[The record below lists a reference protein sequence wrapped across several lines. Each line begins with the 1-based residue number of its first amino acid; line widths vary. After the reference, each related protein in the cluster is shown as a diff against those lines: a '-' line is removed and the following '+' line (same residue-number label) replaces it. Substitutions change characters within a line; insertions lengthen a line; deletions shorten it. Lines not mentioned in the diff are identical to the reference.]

1 MEGSLPK
8 TGTSDPARL
17 RVEPCGLPA
26 RRETKLELK
35 EKSPRFNV
43 DRFQVP
49 KPFPARLGA
58 QAHVKAR
65 ATVSDAAQTGPEATT
80 RSVRAAQYVRMST
93 DHQKY
98 STQNQSEA
106 IAAYAAQRNIEI
118 VRQYADQGRSG
129 LTLDDREA
137 LQKLIRDVETRRTDF
152 DAILVYDISR
162 WGRFQDVD
170 ESAYYEFICKR
181 AGIAVHYCAEEFEND
196 GSLSS
201 TILKTVKRVAA
212 ADYSRQLSKRVFQGQ
227 CTITKLGFFKGG
239 PPGYGLR
246 RYLLEDGKTLK
257 QQLAPGQRKSIQ
269 TDRVVLGLGPAF
281 EVETVERIFN
291 CLVVQKKS
299 IIGITAELNYEQILN
314 ASGNPW
320 NTGNVMRILTNERYL
335 GNVVFNR
342 TSYKLQQ
349 KRVANPPE
357 MWIRCEGAFP
367 GIIAPE
373 TFAAAQEIIAE
384 RRQRWSERQRQRRQ
398 NAQKRE
404 KERLARAL
412 SESALDRPRQF
423 PTLDKA
429 YRLASHRPRTVA
441 PVTMPLQPDAVLGT
455 TVTAIISYIEK
466 SGGRAV
472 FNRQAGLLIVGDLAI
487 ALGLAYPASGGKDL
501 LYWRVTF
508 IGRSRSSDLSLVIRL
523 DAVAHMVQAFYLLPT
538 SELRVKGE
546 LRISNRSFL
555 EACRYD
561 SLERLCEVF
570 GQNQTM
576 GTA

>member
-1 MEGSLPK
+1 MSN
-8 TGTSDPARL
+8 A
-17 RVEPCGLPA
+17 
-26 RRETKLELK
+26 
-35 EKSPRFNV
+35 
-43 DRFQVP
+43 
-49 KPFPARLGA
+49 
-58 QAHVKAR
+58 AR
-65 ATVSDAAQTGPEATT
+65 AGLDATT
-80 RSVRAAQYVRMST
+80 PSLRAAQYVRMST

-106 IAAYAAQRNIEI
+106 IADYAAQRNIEI

-137 LQKLIRDVETRRTDF
+137 LQQLIRDVESRRTDF

-212 ADYSRQLSKRVFQGQ
+212 ADYSRQLSKKVFLGQ

-246 RYLLEDGKTLK
+246 RFLLEDGKTLK

-269 TDRVVLGLGPAF
+269 TDRVVLGPGPSS
-281 EVETVERIFN
+281 EVETVKRIFN
-291 CLVVQKKS
+291 CLVLQNKS
-299 IIGITAELNYEQILN
+299 IIRITADLNNEEIPN
-314 ASGNPW
+314 ANGNPW
-320 NTGNVMRILTNERYL
+320 NTGNVMRILTNERYI

-349 KRVANPPE
+349 KRVTNPPE

-367 GIIAPE
+367 GLIAPE
-373 TFAAAQEIIAE
+373 TFAAAQEVIAE
-384 RRQRWSERQRQRRQ
+384 RRQRWSERLRQRRQ

-412 SESALDRPRQF
+412 SESAQDCPPQF
-423 PTLDKA
+423 PRLDKA

-441 PVTMPLQPDAVLGT
+441 PVTTPLQPDAVLGK
-455 TVTAIISYIEK
+455 TVPAIISYIEK
-466 SGGRAV
+466 LGGRAV
-472 FNRQAGLLIVGDLAI
+472 FNRQAGLLIVNEDLVV
-487 ALGLAYPASGGKDL
+487 ALGLAYPTSGGKDL
-501 LYWRVTF
+501 IYWRVTF
-508 IGRSRSSDLSLVIRL
+508 VKRSRSSDLSLVIRL
-523 DAVAHMVQAFYLLPT
+523 DAVAHTVQAFYLLPT

-561 SLERLCEVF
+561 SLERLCAVF
-570 GQNQTM
+570 EQNQ
-576 GTA
+576 GAA

>member
-1 MEGSLPK
+1 MSVTPQSGPDAKTLSL
-8 TGTSDPARL
+8 
-17 RVEPCGLPA
+17 
-26 RRETKLELK
+26 
-35 EKSPRFNV
+35 
-43 DRFQVP
+43 
-49 KPFPARLGA
+49 
-58 QAHVKAR
+58 
-65 ATVSDAAQTGPEATT
+65 
-80 RSVRAAQYVRMST
+80 RAAQYVRMST

-106 IAAYAAQRNIEI
+106 IAAYAAQRNITV
-118 VRQYADQGRSG
+118 VRQYADEGRSG

-137 LQKLIRDVETRRTDF
+137 LQKLIREVETRRTDF
-152 DAILVYDISR
+152 EAILVYDISR

-181 AGIAVHYCAEEFEND
+181 AGITVHYCAEEFEND

-212 ADYSRQLSKRVFQGQ
+212 ADYSRQLSKKVFQGQ
-227 CTITKLGFFKGG
+227 CTIAKLGFFKGG

-269 TDRVVLGLGPAF
+269 TDRVVLGPGPPF
-281 EVETVERIFN
+281 EVETVKRIFS
-291 CLVVQKKS
+291 CLVTQKKS
-299 IIGITAELNYEQILN
+299 IIGITADLNNEQIPN

-320 NTGNVMRILTNERYL
+320 NTHNVMDLLTNERYL

-357 MWIRCEGAFP
+357 MWIRCQGAFP
-367 GIIAPE
+367 GIVAPE
-373 TFAAAQEIIAE
+373 TFAEAQDIIAE
-384 RRQRWSERQRQRRQ
+384 RRQRWSEQQRQRRQ

-404 KERLARAL
+404 KERLSRSL
-412 SESALDRPRQF
+412 GESVLDRPRQF

-429 YRLASHRPRTVA
+429 YCLAAHRPRAAAWVGA
-441 PVTMPLQPDAVLGT
+441 VLQPDAILST

-466 SGGRAV
+466 SGGQAI
-472 FNRQAGLLIVGDLAI
+472 FNRQAGLLIVNEDLI
-487 ALGLAYPASGGKDL
+487 VALGLAYPASAGKHS

-508 IGRSRSSDLSLVIRL
+508 VGRMTSSNLSLVIRL
-523 DAVAHMVQAFYLLPT
+523 DTAVQAVQAFYLLPT
-538 SELRVKGE
+538 SELPPKGSE

-555 EACRYD
+555 AACRYD
-561 SLERLCEVF
+561 SLDALCSVLAQDQRQ
-570 GQNQTM
+570 G
-576 GTA
+576 AA